1 MIRRPPRSTR
11 TDTLFPYTTL
21 FRSARAFD
29 QAAVAGRAFV
39 GKHHLVRI
47 QQYRGEHQ
55 DRRVDRGHRD
65 MPVPRALAVVLE
77 QLRRQLAADVER
89 RKPGPLGAG
98 ADQLRAAA
106 PGDGLLDADLAQ
118 GFAHNEGAFTPP
130 DPEARGAGAARVAP
144 LP

>member
-77 QLRRQLAADVER
+77 QLRRQLAAAVDR
-89 RKPGPLGAG
+89 RQPGTPAAR
-98 ADQLRAAA
+98 ADQLRAAD
-106 PGDGLLDADLAQ
+106 PGAGLVAADLAQ
-118 GFAHNEGAFTPP
+118 GLDHTEGVLAVRAPAGGVAAT
-130 DPEARGAGAARVAP
+130 AR
-144 LP
+144 